1 MKVYA
6 FKIPKKPGENI
17 TVQYD
22 KGHAFYDKLHQH
34 EEIQLSLIV
43 SGQGK
48 LIVGGNVRSYTD
60 GDFFVIG
67 SGLPHL
73 FKSTVNG
80 SDSFMIS
87 IFFTKNSFGNTFFEQ
102 REMTGL
108 KNFFKHSESGF
119 KLRRREASIPKTM
132 ESFETLDDF
141 SRFMV
146 FLQLLKKLSDLP
158 KVKLSNFTSP
168 KEMSDDH
175 GERLRSVFDF
185 VMQHFNQKIALE
197 EVSELVH
204 MTPNAFC
211 RFFKQRTNKT
221 FVKFLIEVRVE
232 HASQLLVQNKDL
244 SILEVANRSG
254 FHSISNFNRKFKEIK
269 GKNPSR
275 FIQSLS

>member
-17 TVQYD
+17 IVQYD
-22 KGHAFYDKLHQH
+22 KGRAFYDKLHQH

-48 LIVGGNVRSYTD
+48 LIAGGNVHSYSD

-108 KNFFKHSESGF
+108 QNFFKHSESGF
-119 KLRRREASIPKTM
+119 KLRRPEASIPKTM
-132 ESFETLDDF
+132 ESFEALDDF
-141 SRFMV
+141 SRFMA
-146 FLQLLKKLSDLP
+146 FLQLLKTLSDLP
-158 KVKLSNFTSP
+158 KVKLSNATSP

-185 VMQHFNQKIALE
+185 VMQHFNQKISLE
-197 EVSELVH
+197 EVAELVH

-221 FVKFLIEVRVE
+221 FFKFLIEVRVE
-232 HASQLLVQNKDL
+232 HASQLLVQSKDL

-269 GKNPSR
+269 GVNPSR